1 MENRTR
7 LNPALRE
14 HIERSIKMVKGPF
27 FFYDLDGLHR
37 HLEEMRAFT
46 SKEFKLWYACKANPL
61 SSIIKLL
68 RNMGFGIDVASLG
81 ELHQVLSSG
90 VKPEH
95 VLATGPAKSKTYL
108 ENLLDSGVK
117 IIVCESINQL
127 KWLNELALEK
137 NIKPLV
143 LLRVQ
148 LSWDDTEG
156 ESVLGGKEITP
167 FGLSQDSWREI
178 NINDYNALDI
188 AGFHIF
194 QWGNILSLTELENIW
209 RLTAQMATELAKDM
223 NIKVRILDLG
233 GGLGVPYKYT
243 DQRLPFS
250 KVARLLQTLRSEMK
264 LEEIWMELGR
274 YTVAEIGTYFSKV
287 IDRKTVR
294 GREILVLEGGINHL
308 ARPALT
314 GQPFPCE
321 VMRQSTAPAKTFHLH
336 GPLCTALDKLG
347 LYELPAD
354 TGVGDWICFHFAGAY
369 GFSESMPYFLCH
381 DGAGEVVLY
390 HNDLMIPRHPT
401 PARDWLV

>member
-1 MENRTR
+1 MDKRTR
-7 LNPALRE
+7 LKPSLRP
-14 HIERSIKMVKGPF
+14 HIERALKMVKGPF
-27 FFYDLDGLHR
+27 FFYDLDGLHH

-61 SSIIKLL
+61 SSILKLL

-90 VKPEH
+90 IRPEH

-108 ENLLDSGVK
+108 ENLLDSGVE
-117 IIVCESINQL
+117 IIVCESLNQV
-127 KWLNELALEK
+127 KWLAELAREK
-137 NIKPLV
+137 EVRPTV

-148 LSWDDTEG
+148 LSWDEAQG
-156 ESVLGGKEITP
+156 ESVLGGSEITP
-167 FGLSQDSWREI
+167 FGLSPESWHEI
-178 NINDYNALDI
+178 TPADAEVLDI
-188 AGFHIF
+188 AGLHIF
-194 QWGNILSLTELENIW
+194 QWGNILKLSELENIW
-209 RLTAQMATELAKDM
+209 RETASIATNLAKDL
-223 NIKVRILDLG
+223 NLKFRILDLG
-233 GGLGVPYKYT
+233 GGLGVPYHVT
-243 DQRLPFS
+243 DERLPFS
-250 KVARLLQTLRSEMK
+250 KVARLLTTLRKEIG
-264 LEEIWMELGR
+264 LEQIWMELGR
-274 YTVAEIGTYFSKV
+274 YTVAEIGTYFVKV

-321 VMRQSTAPAKTFHLH
+321 NLRESTAPLKTFHLH

-354 TGVGDWICFHFAGAY
+354 TDVGDWICFHFAGAY
-369 GFSESMPYFLCH
+369 GFTESMPYFLCH